1 MDTSLQNYYESLLSL
16 FSTDGWKQFQEDIG
30 NSLKNLDSLSALN
43 TAEEFWMRKGQ
54 VNILSFIVG
63 YENAARS
70 AYEELTNESE

>member
-1 MDTSLQNYYESLLSL
+1 M
-16 FSTDGWKQFQEDIG
+16 G